1 MKTFMK
7 KRSLLFGVA
16 LAAVAALYLFTHRA
30 AKVSDR
36 VESEPHTSVKS
47 EVPAWVAPEIY
58 RRNVGRERPNHE
70 RSLRMAESKGWL
82 LSRVSPP
89 RCKVPDEEC
98 QEIKSLFDR
107 MADAYD
113 KGLTNDLN
121 ELVARMPECVLNVP
135 NSIFFDLRGDYI
147 QRVRSQFLFRDE
159 PLDFND
165 PKDLKAFMDCNLHS
179 IEILGDF
186 DLRRRDYS
194 LAPWLEAQVV
204 RQLARYRTKF
214 EEAKRHEMA
223 SYVDQR
229 LKEWCEKIDSPDG
242 YLHRYMIFQVS
253 LQLLG
258 ELDWRWE
265 ELLGC
270 IHHEADGLVSAGY
283 RPSWLDEEFP
293 ESVEWDRKVAAEHER
308 RRQAAR
314 RRPVKNTDD
323 GVRRNGVRQEK

>member
-1 MKTFMK
+1 MSRKTVFVIGM
-7 KRSLLFGVA
+7 A
-16 LAAVAALYLFTHRA
+16 LAAVAVLCLCLQRVGKDSH
-30 AKVSDR
+30 R
-36 VESEPHTSVKS
+36 VERVVLTPVKA
-47 EVPAWVAPEIY
+47 EVPVRGIPEFY
-58 RRNVGRERPNHE
+58 RRNVGRLRPNHE
-70 RSLRMAESKGWL
+70 KSLQMAVNKGWL
-82 LSRVSPP
+82 LEKVDPP
-89 RCKVPDEEC
+89 YCKVPDEKC
-98 QEIKSLFDR
+98 QEIKSIFDM

-113 KGLTNDLN
+113 KGRTNALN
-121 ELVARMPECVLNVP
+121 ELITQMPECVLYVP
-135 NSIFFDLRGDYI
+135 NSIFFDLRGDYM

-194 LAPWLEAQVV
+194 LAPWLDAQVV
-204 RQLARYRTKF
+204 RQLGRFKAQF

-223 SYVDQR
+223 EYVDQR

-270 IHHEADGLVSAGY
+270 IHHKADGLVSAGY
-283 RPSWLDEEFP
+283 RPKWLDEEFP
-293 ESVEWDRKVAAEHER
+293 QSPEWDRKLAEEWKRRGLRRLTWTEDADEKGDGKER
-308 RRQAAR
+308 RVQ
-314 RRPVKNTDD
+314 
-323 GVRRNGVRQEK
+323 